1 MKDIARKPTRSS
13 IRTRQRL
20 LILLAT
26 TLILLGGAGIADAQS
41 SAVAEEEL
49 YLDPI
54 TVTATRTPER
64 LSDVAD
70 SVEVFSRDRIE
81 SLLPGDALDFLI
93 EGAGV
98 ILPQTSGRGGQASL
112 FLRGSESNFTS
123 VMIDGFKLTFPDG
136 SAYDFGHLSPEW
148 VGAAEVLKGPQ
159 SPLYGSDAASGVMN
173 FLPDI
178 GKPGEAP
185 SFTMRARGG
194 SHDTFEESFK
204 LKGGTTR
211 SGYAATLSRLDT
223 EGHLPNDGYQRTV
236 GTVGLDHFFS
246 DNAKLRFL
254 HHVNQNRYDI
264 PGPAYQGYA
273 DPNNYS
279 KFTEQIIG
287 ARAHLKPLP
296 WLEYIPRLSLYLR
309 DTLHENKPDA
319 NPSSST
325 GETEG
330 TRLHFD
336 NQINVRLS
344 GEQLGF
350 SALRRS
356 ISTLGVE
363 WENEDISAAN
373 DSGFGKTEY
382 ESDRRAVSFYAQQQF
397 QFREGLTLAGGVR
410 VDSFDVAEDEMTGK
424 ISASYKIPGTGA
436 RIRGAVGE
444 GTKRPTF
451 GETLDLYGQIG
462 NPNLKSERQKSW
474 EAGFDQFLANKK
486 LKFSA
491 TYYENEIDDLIA
503 WAPTPTTPP
512 GSPPPFANGTNYENI
527 RKARIKG
534 AELSLSLLDFHDF
547 SAHASFNTMDTITLD
562 DGGVSSLNY
571 AEGEALL
578 RRPDWWWSASI
589 SYHPD
594 RLRATLR
601 VNTVSDRWDR
611 DDSPIWPLPPIRVV
625 NPGYTR
631 VDLALSLDVVKDRI
645 SMFDKTRKSKVKDLT
660 VELKVN
666 NALDEKYDAIYGFGA
681 PGIQWFAGVRAIF

>member
-1 MKDIARKPTRSS
+1 MQHPAGKTTKFP
-13 IRTRQRL
+13 IRLKRGL
-20 LILLAT
+20 LILGAAA
-26 TLILLGGAGIADAQS
+26 LILCAGGAPADAQS
-41 SAVAEEEL
+41 SAGAEEEL

-70 SVEVFSRDRIE
+70 SVEVISRDRIE
-81 SLLPGDALDFLI
+81 SLLPGDAIEFLI

-148 VGAAEVLKGPQ
+148 VGSTEVLKGPQ

-287 ARAHLKPLP
+287 VRAHLKPLP

-336 NQINVRLS
+336 NQVNVRLS

-363 WENEDISAAN
+363 WENEDISAAS

-410 VDSFDVAEDEMTGK
+410 VDSFDVAEDETTGK

-578 RRPDWWWSASI
+578 RRPDWWWSASV

-594 RLRATLR
+594 RLRATFR

-611 DDSPIWPLPPIRVV
+611 DDSAPWPSSPVRVI

-666 NALDEKYDAIYGFGA
+666 NALDEEYDAIYGFGA
-681 PGIQWFAGVRAIF
+681 PGIQWFAGVRVIF